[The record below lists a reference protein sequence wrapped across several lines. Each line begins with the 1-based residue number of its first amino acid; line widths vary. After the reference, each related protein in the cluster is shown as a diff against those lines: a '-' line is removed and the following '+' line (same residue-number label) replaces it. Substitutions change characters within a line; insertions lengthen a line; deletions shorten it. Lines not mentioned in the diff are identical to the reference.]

1 MLSDEER
8 LFGDLLSRVVAKQ
21 IAPRAKATDET
32 GVFVH
37 DQLAVLAE
45 MGMLGANLPEVYGG
59 GGLSAPAL
67 LRAIEIVAGGCGST
81 VSALTA
87 HYLATDSVLIGGT
100 EAQKAAILP
109 RAAAGEW
116 LGAFALTEPGAGSDP
131 GDMKT
136 RAVRDGGGWR
146 LTGSKCF
153 ISNGGVAD
161 FLVVYAVTDPEAGR
175 RGVSAFVVMNDT
187 PGFAAGPAEATMG
200 LKGGHVFPLSF
211 DCALPADAM
220 LGDAP
225 GAGFRTAMQVLDN
238 GRVDV
243 AAQCLGLAGAALSAA
258 TEYVKHRVVGGQP
271 LADRQGLQWML
282 ADAATEL
289 TAARLLAQEAA
300 RQRDAFHLDA
310 GGRFSEIAAMAK
322 LKASEVADR
331 VADTALQLHGGYG
344 YMRDFP
350 LERIVRDL
358 RIMRI
363 YEGSSEIQRN
373 IIAAHLLAKG

>member
-1 MLSDEER
+1 MSTDWHMLVEEER
-8 LFGDLLSRVVAKQ
+8 LFADMLSRVVADQ
-21 IAPRAKATDET
+21 IAPRAKNTDET
-32 GVFVH
+32 GVFVG

-59 GGLSAPAL
+59 GALSAPAL

-87 HYLATDSVLIGGT
+87 HYLATDSVLLGGT

-109 RAAAGEW
+109 LAAAGEW

-136 RAVRDGGGWR
+136 RAVRDRDGWR

-161 FLVVYAVTDPEAGR
+161 FLVVYAITDPDAGR
-175 RGVSAFVVMNDT
+175 RGVSAFVVMKDT
-187 PGFAAGPAEATMG
+187 PGFTAGPAEATMG
-200 LKGGHVFPLSF
+200 LKGGHVFSLSF
-211 DCALPADAM
+211 DCALSSNAL
-220 LGDAP
+220 LGGAP

-258 TEYVKHRVVGGQP
+258 TEYVKDRIVGGKP

-289 TAARLLAQEAA
+289 TAARLMAQEAA
-300 RQRDAFHLDA
+300 RQRDA

-331 VADTALQLHGGYG
+331 
-344 YMRDFP
+344 
-350 LERIVRDL
+350 
-358 RIMRI
+358 
-363 YEGSSEIQRN
+363 
-373 IIAAHLLAKG
+373 